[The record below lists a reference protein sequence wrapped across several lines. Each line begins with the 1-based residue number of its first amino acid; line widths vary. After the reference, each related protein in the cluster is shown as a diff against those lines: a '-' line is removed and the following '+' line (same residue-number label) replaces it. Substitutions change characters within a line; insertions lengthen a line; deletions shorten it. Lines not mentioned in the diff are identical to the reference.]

1 MDERVAGFRRDDAK
15 RRLNMA
21 RGSAKKD
28 LKVVAIMGR
37 ALGTLADRTAAR
49 RR

>member
-1 MDERVAGFRRDDAK
+1 MADRAAGLRRDDAK
-15 RRLNMA
+15 RLNMA

-28 LKVVAIMGR
+28 LTVVAIMGR

-49 RR
+49 CR